1 MFTVYSLFRCVA
13 LRLFDVLSLPFTL
26 HLFYG
31 AAARPS
37 RDRVLLSF
45 SPANSA
51 LL

>member
-31 AAARPS
+31 AA
-37 RDRVLLSF
+37 RDRPGTA
-45 SPANSA
+45 SPY
-51 LL
+51 